1 MADWSSLPSELVRR
15 IADCLLSTNE
25 LDCYM
30 DFRAVC
36 PSWRSATD
44 DPTNSSDLRYRALH
58 WIIIDEIF
66 QSDAR
71 LLVNTA
77 TGRVVRKDLP
87 LLRRFYVVAT
97 THGGFF
103 VLAEKEPPHA
113 ARILNPFTGQMTL
126 FTASAPS
133 NVDIS
138 AAALGGYPIPNL
150 MLLSDRCYERY
161 IAAVDSDA
169 FNEDSNHCG
178 YIVMRLLVDSGAGA
192 WMNSE
197 ERFFVLTPAALAK
210 KLFVL
215 RKLFDIEPVTALGEY
230 VGQGHENSCF
240 VVKSGSQLLVV
251 VMQQHQLKVF
261 NVNNNGDEP
270 EHVSS
275 IGDHAIFVGYGRCV
289 CVSADKFPT
298 VDANCIYYLKH
309 TNSSLKIYKYDLQGE
324 KEEMV
329 SEAVGSLNP
338 ATSSFA
344 NFPFTIVQLLSS
356 YTINVRESQLP
367 KEKFQFPDWFDALSG
382 NFDEIFNGMNF
393 DYLAEITDDDG
404 DEGLIY

>member
-87 LLRRFYVVAT
+87 LLRRFDVVAT
-97 THGGFF
+97 TH
-103 VLAEKEPPHA
+103 
-113 ARILNPFTGQMTL
+113 
-126 FTASAPS
+126 
-133 NVDIS
+133 DIS

-178 YIVMRLLVDSGAGA
+178 YIVMRLLIDSGAGA

-215 RKLFDIEPVTALGEY
+215 RKLFDIEPVAALG
-230 VGQGHENSCF
+230 
-240 VVKSGSQLLVV
+240 
-251 VMQQHQLKVF
+251 
-261 NVNNNGDEP
+261 D
-270 EHVSS
+270 

-309 TNSSLKIYKYDLQGE
+309 TNSSLKIYKYDLQVE